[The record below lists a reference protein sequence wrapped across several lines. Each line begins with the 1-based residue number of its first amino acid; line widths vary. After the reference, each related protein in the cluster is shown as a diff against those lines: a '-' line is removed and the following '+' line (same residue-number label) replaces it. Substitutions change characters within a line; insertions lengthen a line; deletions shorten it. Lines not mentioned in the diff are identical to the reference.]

1 MKAVHWLFRSFPLLA
16 RIAVFLVYAW
26 FGLVKLTGLSGATP
40 LAEALTRQTI
50 GTEHFGL
57 AFTLLAIYECLIGVL
72 FLIPATVRI
81 AVVLLLAHL
90 AIVCSPLVLV
100 PHAAWT
106 APFVPTMEG
115 QYIIKNV
122 LLVALVLGIS
132 TTAWGTHSSEHQ
144 PDSVVRQ

>member
-1 MKAVHWLFRSFPLLA
+1 MKAVHSLSRSFPLVA
-16 RIAVFLVYAW
+16 RVAIALVYVW

-40 LAEALTRQTI
+40 LAAALSRETI
-50 GTEHFGL
+50 GTTYFGP
-57 AFTLLAIYECLIGVL
+57 AFTLLAVFECIVGVL

-81 AVVLLLAHL
+81 AVVLLVIHL

-106 APFVPTMEG
+106 APFVPTLEG

-122 LLVALVLGIS
+122 LLLALALGIS
-132 TTAWGTHSSEHQ
+132 TTVWRARGPEHQ
-144 PDSVVRQ
+144 A